1 MSEVSRCAV
10 ATAPSYPAALGIFQ
24 LLFTSSNPAK
34 GRVVVGWWG
43 TRERG
48 GGGEGEVWLKIVL
61 LFVELEDPKTEHELI
76 NERTNERT
84 HARTH
89 ERTNARTN
97 ERTNEREREGERE
110 RGMSEVSRCAVAT
123 TPSYPAALGIF
134 QLLFTSS
141 NPAKGRVVVGWWGTR
156 ERGRERESFA

>member
-1 MSEVSRCAV
+1 M
-10 ATAPSYPAALGIFQ
+10 
-24 LLFTSSNPAK
+24 
-34 GRVVVGWWG
+34 
-43 TRERG
+43 
-48 GGGEGEVWLKIVL
+48 KIVL

-89 ERTNARTN
+89 
-97 ERTNEREREGERE
+97 EREREGERE

-141 NPAKGRVVVGWWGTR
+141 NPAKGRVVVGW
-156 ERGRERESFA
+156 

>member
-84 HARTH
+84 H
-89 ERTNARTN
+89 ERTR
-97 ERTNEREREGERE
+97 ERGREGERE

>member
-1 MSEVSRCAV
+1 M
-10 ATAPSYPAALGIFQ
+10 
-24 LLFTSSNPAK
+24 
-34 GRVVVGWWG
+34 
-43 TRERG
+43 
-48 GGGEGEVWLKIVL
+48 KIVL

-84 HARTH
+84 H
-89 ERTNARTN
+89 
-97 ERTNEREREGERE
+97 EREREGERE

-141 NPAKGRVVVGWWGTR
+141 NPAKGRVVVGW
-156 ERGRERESFA
+156 